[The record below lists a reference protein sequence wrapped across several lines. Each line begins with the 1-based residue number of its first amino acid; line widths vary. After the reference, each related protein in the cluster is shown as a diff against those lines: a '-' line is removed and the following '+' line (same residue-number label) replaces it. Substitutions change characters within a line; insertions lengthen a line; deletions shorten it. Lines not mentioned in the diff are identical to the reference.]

1 MRTTGQLKPMWRC
14 PVCRRQFANRNQSH
28 FCGKHNLKAHF
39 QGKPPAI
46 RELYNL
52 FLAEVRR
59 CGRVIVLPEKTRI
72 AFQVRMSFA
81 AIQIQSTKIIGHLV
95 LAQRYDSPCFH
106 RIDSISRQNHVHN
119 FRLAKREDLN
129 EELRSFIVKAY
140 AVGQQKHL
148 RTHP

>member
-1 MRTTGQLKPMWRC
+1 M
-14 PVCRRQFANRNQSH
+14 
-28 FCGKHNLKAHF
+28 
-39 QGKPPAI
+39 
-46 RELYNL
+46 RELYKQ

-95 LAQRYDSPCFH
+95 LAQRHDSPCFH
-106 RIDSISRQNHVHN
+106 RIDSISPQNHVHN
-119 FRLAKREDLN
+119 FRLAKPEDLN

-148 RTHP
+148 RNHP